1 MSFVLNVSND
11 ASKKLEEFSLKGIE
25 VLVDNEEQ
33 NWFKRAHVG
42 KFLVLRHIDTSLEG
56 LDKCEILT
64 RQELIPIPR
73 SMGGLV
79 WV

>member
-11 ASKKLEEFSLKGIE
+11 ASKKLGEFSLKDIE
-25 VLVDNEEQ
+25 VLVDNEKQ
-33 NWFKRAHVG
+33 YWFKRADVG

-56 LDKCEILT
+56 LNKCAIVT

-79 WV
+79 WA

>member
-33 NWFKRAHVG
+33 NWFKQAHVG

-79 WV
+79 WA